1 MQSDTMPALFASP
14 TLTRLPGREK
24 DRPMRTLG
32 IAALALLTCQPVAAQ
47 VIEGRTL
54 DATHRG
60 FIASVLIMLRNPAG
74 DSVGAALSDREGN
87 FRIVAPEAGS
97 YSLATQRLG
106 YADVKTSDIS
116 VRNGEE
122 VTVEVLL
129 GADPVQLAPLTV
141 TSRRGGESGLV
152 ATHRRRADWIQ
163 RTGIGKVITRSEI
176 EARPRPFVT
185 DYLYTVSGLRVVGT
199 GANARVVMRGCAP
212 SVFVDGVRSPG
223 LSVNTM
229 SPDALEGIEIYRS
242 VSEIPAELRGIG
254 NCGAI
259 AMWTRPGERNPGK
272 WTLFQKIFAAA
283 GGAAL
288 TVLLITQF

>member
-1 MQSDTMPALFASP
+1 
-14 TLTRLPGREK
+14 
-24 DRPMRTLG
+24 MRTLG
-32 IAALALLTCQPVAAQ
+32 IAALAWLACQPLAAQ

-60 FIASVLIMLRNPAG
+60 FIPAVLVTLRSSSG
-74 DSVGAALSDREGN
+74 DSAGAALSDPQGR
-87 FRIVAPEAGS
+87 FRIVAPGSGS
-97 YSLATQRLG
+97 YSLTTERLG
-106 YADVKTSDIS
+106 YADVATSDIS
-116 VRNGEE
+116 LRVGEE

-129 GADPVQLAPLTV
+129 GTDPVELEPLTI
-141 TSRRGGESGLV
+141 TSRRGGESALV
-152 ATHRRRADWIQ
+152 ATHRRRTDWIQ

-185 DYLYTVSGLRVVGT
+185 DYLWTVSGLRVVGS

-212 SVFVDGVRSPG
+212 TVFVDGVRSPG

-242 VSEIPAELRGIG
+242 VSEIPPELRGTG
-254 NCGAI
+254 HCGAI

-272 WTLFQKIFAAA
+272 WTLFQTIFAAA

-288 TVLLITQF
+288 TVLLLTQF